1 MQFFFHVIKT
11 SVKPLGLDIF
21 AEGLALIGAEPRHIR
36 NQCIRLV
43 VETGN
48 DTQNALERECDS
60 QEKSDA
66 DSLTVEPD
74 MEPRVFS
81 FIRSVKIFL

>member
-1 MQFFFHVIKT
+1 MQFFLHVIKT
-11 SVKPLGLDIF
+11 SVKP
-21 AEGLALIGAEPRHIR
+21 RR
-36 NQCIRLV
+36 NQCICLV
-43 VETGN
+43 VEKGN

>member
-1 MQFFFHVIKT
+1 MQFFHVIKT
-11 SVKPLGLDIF
+11 SLKPRGSDIF
-21 AEGLALIGAEPRHIR
+21 AKGLAHIGAEPRHIR

-48 DTQNALERECDS
+48 DTQNAVEE
-60 QEKSDA
+60 SDA

-74 MEPRVFS
+74 MESRVFS
-81 FIRSVKIFL
+81 FIRGVKIFL